1 MKNIK
6 KRKIC
11 VVSGTRAEYGQISS
25 LLRLIN
31 NDKELDLQLIATG
44 MHLSPEFGLTYQDIE
59 KDGFEIY
66 KKIENILSAD
76 TPSSISKSTAIGLIG
91 FADAFNE
98 ILPDLI
104 IVLGDRYELLAACIA
119 AMFANIP
126 IAHISGGETTVGAFD
141 EAIRHSISK
150 MSYWHFVA
158 TDEYRKRVIQLG
170 ENPDRV
176 FNVGGITV
184 DLIKKTKLLTKKDL
198 EEKLG
203 LKFGNKNLLITFHSS
218 SLDYSS
224 SKKHIKI
231 ILKVLSELSD
241 IFFIFT
247 LSNAD
252 TNGRI
257 INEMIENFVNENTN
271 CSICFTSMGS
281 LNYLSTMQYVDGV
294 LGNSS
299 SGLTEAPTFKI
310 GTVNIG
316 DRQRGRLMAHSVIN
330 CDPDKNSI
338 HNAIRKL
345 YSKQFQNSLKIVTNP
360 YGEGDA
366 TKNIFRVIK
375 NKPLPKSIKK
385 EFYDL

>member
-150 MSYWHFVA
+150 MSYWH
-158 TDEYRKRVIQLG
+158 
-170 ENPDRV
+170 
-176 FNVGGITV
+176 
-184 DLIKKTKLLTKKDL
+184 
-198 EEKLG
+198 
-203 LKFGNKNLLITFHSS
+203 
-218 SLDYSS
+218 
-224 SKKHIKI
+224 
-231 ILKVLSELSD
+231 
-241 IFFIFT
+241 
-247 LSNAD
+247 
-252 TNGRI
+252 
-257 INEMIENFVNENTN
+257 
-271 CSICFTSMGS
+271 
-281 LNYLSTMQYVDGV
+281 
-294 LGNSS
+294 
-299 SGLTEAPTFKI
+299 
-310 GTVNIG
+310 
-316 DRQRGRLMAHSVIN
+316 
-330 CDPDKNSI
+330 
-338 HNAIRKL
+338 
-345 YSKQFQNSLKIVTNP
+345 
-360 YGEGDA
+360 
-366 TKNIFRVIK
+366 
-375 NKPLPKSIKK
+375 
-385 EFYDL
+385 